1 MATCL
6 IPPNVL
12 AMCAIFDLPLEQLDV
27 KTAFLHGE
35 LEEEIYMLKPEGFA
49 KISKENLVCRMN
61 KSLYGLKQAPRC
73 WYKRFDSFI
82 ISLGYNRLSSDH
94 CTYYKR
100 FEEFSSFCCCTWMT
114 CW

>member
-1 MATCL
+1 
-6 IPPNVL
+6 
-12 AMCAIFDLPLEQLDV
+12 
-27 KTAFLHGE
+27 
-35 LEEEIYMLKPEGFA
+35 MLQPEGFA
-49 KISKENLVCRMN
+49 EIGKENLVCRLN

-100 FEEFSSFCCCTWMT
+100 FKEDDVFHHSVVVRGWHVGNRPQQRSSPRIEGTIG
-114 CW
+114 